1 MRLIKFIIFS
11 TLVFGILSCTK
22 EPCNDPEALNFNSEN
37 ECVYSKLAFYAI
49 NSFYVDGN
57 FTLYNVISIQ
67 VSVNGKNI
75 GSVTKYIR
83 PNDCSTS
90 GTVPFTFKS
99 GERINWVAKIKLDN
113 GETLETSGSNVPSPS
128 SSCLIQRVDYL

>member
-37 ECVYSKLAFYAI
+37 ECVYSKLSFYAI

-75 GSVTKYIR
+75 GSITEYIR

-90 GTVPFTFKS
+90 GTVPYKFTS